1 MDGIKL
7 IIIFLVILFLLIRKQ
22 QLAVA
27 MLVAIGLLG
36 LFYTI
41 PLPQFLLSVYHGFID
56 ADTIEF
62 VLAIVFIMFLEKIF
76 NEQGYRSRLLSSLSG
91 LFHSR
96 RLTIAAIPA
105 FIGLIPSAGGAVFS
119 APMVEE
125 ACRGVQVA
133 PIDQAFCNYYYRHVW
148 EVSLP
153 TFPGVLIAI
162 QLSGLSLN
170 TFILAMLPFSLL
182 IILLGLPAL
191 KKVPNHMEV
200 TEKRAKK
207 QDWRDFFIG
216 TLPIVAMMLLILVL
230 QVKVYLAI
238 LLIILVMLLYH
249 RYSIKNIIALKESIK
264 WPLLLSVWLIMVF
277 KEVLNAS
284 PAIDGLIPLISG
296 LPIAEEIIFILIA
309 FCISLLTG
317 MSLPSLA
324 ITLPIA
330 VAALGTPLS
339 IPLLAG
345 IVVAGYTASMLS
357 PTHPCFTISCDYF
370 GVSMIDLLKKLFPYL
385 LIPLILSI
393 ALVFLF

>member
-133 PIDQAFCNYYYRHVW
+133 PIDQAFCTSYYRHVW

-182 IILLGLPAL
+182 II
-191 KKVPNHMEV
+191 
-200 TEKRAKK
+200 
-207 QDWRDFFIG
+207 FIVNAF
-216 TLPIVAMMLLILVL
+216 LMLI
-230 QVKVYLAI
+230 
-238 LLIILVMLLYH
+238 
-249 RYSIKNIIALKESIK
+249 
-264 WPLLLSVWLIMVF
+264 
-277 KEVLNAS
+277 
-284 PAIDGLIPLISG
+284 
-296 LPIAEEIIFILIA
+296 
-309 FCISLLTG
+309 
-317 MSLPSLA
+317 
-324 ITLPIA
+324 
-330 VAALGTPLS
+330 
-339 IPLLAG
+339 
-345 IVVAGYTASMLS
+345 
-357 PTHPCFTISCDYF
+357 
-370 GVSMIDLLKKLFPYL
+370 
-385 LIPLILSI
+385 
-393 ALVFLF
+393 